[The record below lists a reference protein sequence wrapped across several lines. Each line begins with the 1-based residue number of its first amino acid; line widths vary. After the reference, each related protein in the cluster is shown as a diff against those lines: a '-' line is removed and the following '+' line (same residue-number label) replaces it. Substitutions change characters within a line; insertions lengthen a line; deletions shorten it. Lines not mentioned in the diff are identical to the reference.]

1 MSLKIIFAGTPR
13 FAVPIFRAL
22 IDSSHRVLAVYTQPD
37 RPTGRGRKIMES
49 PIKTLAQ
56 QHAITVIQ
64 PIFLRDEEEKKKL
77 VAMSPD
83 VMVVVAYGLIL
94 PPLMLN
100 SFRFGCVNVHASLL
114 PRWRGA
120 APVQRAILA
129 GDRETGVSIILMD
142 KDVDTG
148 DVLARKSC
156 PILSDDTAANLYDRL
171 SLIST
176 DLLLDLLKK
185 LEKGDVQ
192 LEKQDKTLVTYA
204 SKIQKRE
211 VLMNWKKSAAELVR
225 QIHAFNPT
233 PVAFTYFAGGSMRI
247 WQARALNKETD
258 LKPGT
263 LVSMN
268 KKGIYVSTGSG
279 ILQLC
284 QVQFPGR
291 RVCSAND
298 FINAYGNQLIP
309 KQTVFG

>member
-13 FAVPIFRAL
+13 FAVPTFQAL
-22 IDSSHRVLAVYTQPD
+22 MDSSHRVLAVYTQPD
-37 RPTGRGRKIMES
+37 RPAGRGYKVMEN
-49 PIKTLAQ
+49 PIKTLAK

-100 SFRFGCVNVHASLL
+100 SFRFGCVNIHASLL

-120 APVQRAILA
+120 APIQRAILV
-129 GDRETGVSIILMD
+129 GDRETGVSIIQMD
-142 KDVDTG
+142 EDLDTG

-156 PILSDDTAANLYDRL
+156 LILSDDTAANLHDRL

-176 DLLLDLLKK
+176 DLLLDLLNK

-211 VLMNWKKSAAELVR
+211 ALMNWKKSAAELAR

-233 PVAFTYFAGGSMRI
+233 PVAFTYFLGNSMRI
-247 WQARALNKETD
+247 WQAQALNKETD

-279 ILQLC
+279 ILQIF
-284 QVQFPGR
+284 QVQLPGR
-291 RVCSAND
+291 RSCSAND
-298 FINAYGNQLIP
+298 FINAYGNHLIP
-309 KQTVFG
+309 EQTVFG